1 MLRRIACASLV
12 WAVLGVPALAKPVDL
27 TIIHTNDTHDH
38 LEPFDTPTTK
48 DVGGVAR
55 RAGLFDQIRATT
67 RNVMFLDAGDVCQGT
82 PIFTLFGGSP
92 DFDAA
97 AACGYDAF
105 TVGNHD
111 LDNGLAAL
119 RTYTKGLKQPELSCN
134 LTDAKGHLLWP
145 AYHVFERGG
154 LKIAVIGVMSEDAFL
169 AVAADKRQGVVF
181 HDPEPILKQLVAQ
194 LRPKADLVVLLSHSG
209 YDREMQY
216 AKELT
221 GVDVIVGGH
230 SHTKL
235 DHPVPVTEADGRT
248 TLVTQAYCYGEYAG
262 RIDLTV
268 DHQRIQKWSG
278 ELLPI
283 DASLKPDAKVAAIA
297 DKYNARIEA
306 KMNEVVGQA
315 AVPFISG
322 DKSNGNAPIVE
333 MVADVLRAE
342 GHADVGLMNSGGVRS
357 SLPQGK
363 LTRGMIFTMLP
374 FPNRLVVLKAT
385 GEQLQQ
391 VLDYTAAK
399 VGHEGALEVSGVT
412 FVDAGGKATDV
423 KVGGAP
429 LDPAK
434 TYTLA
439 TIDYIANGNDGATV
453 FKQFADV
460 QPTGALARDAFF
472 DYLKTHALTAPQGDR
487 ILHAPAATH

>member
-38 LEPFDTPTTK
+38 LEPFDRPNAK

-67 RNVMFLDAGDVCQGT
+67 KNVMFLDAGDVCQGT
-82 PIFTLFGGSP
+82 PIFTLFGGKP
-92 DFDAA
+92 DFETASK
-97 AACGYDAF
+97 CGYDAF

-119 RTYTKGLKQPELSCN
+119 RSYTAGMPQPELSCN
-134 LTDAKGHLLWP
+134 LTDDKGHLLWP

-154 LKIAVIGVMSEDAFL
+154 LKIAVIGVMSKDAYL
-169 AVAADKRQGVVF
+169 AVAADKRTGVVF
-181 HDPEPILKQLVAQ
+181 HDPEPILKQLIAK
-194 LRPKADLVVLLSHSG
+194 LRPQADLVVLLSHSG
-209 YDREMQY
+209 YDNELAY

-235 DHPVPVTEADGRT
+235 DHPVPVKEADGRT
-248 TLVTQAYCYGEYAG
+248 TLVTQAYCYGQYAG

-268 DHQRIQKWSG
+268 DHQRIVKWSG

-283 DASLKPDAKVAAIA
+283 DASLKPDPKVAAIA
-297 DKYNARIEA
+297 DAYNARIEA
-306 KMNEVVGQA
+306 KMNEVVGRA
-315 AVPFISG
+315 AVPFLNG
-322 DKSNGNAPIVE
+322 DKSNGNAPIGE

-342 GHADVGLMNSGGVRS
+342 GHADVGLMNSGGIRS
-357 SLPQGK
+357 SLPQGN

-374 FPNRLVVLKAT
+374 FPNKLVTIKAT
-385 GEQLQQ
+385 AAQLQQ
-391 VLDYTAAK
+391 VLDYAASR
-399 VGHEGALEVSGVT
+399 VGHEGSLEVSGVT
-412 FVDAGGKATDV
+412 FVNANGRATDV
-423 KVGGAP
+423 KVAGAP
-429 LDPAK
+429 LDPKK

-453 FKQFADV
+453 FKQFDDV
-460 QPTGALARDAFF
+460 TPTGKFARDAFF
-472 DYLKTHALTAPQGDR
+472 DYLKQHALTAPGGDR
-487 ILHAPAATH
+487 ILQPAKQ